1 MRELK
6 GDHSRYDPLF
16 PGPLKVMRVAGSDQ
30 RGQRWIAEGGKMA
43 VGMGG
48 GCNPLHTTVTV
59 TLFPYPLNSLEK
71 VAFVP
76 ENTDT
81 HTVRDGSATVAAG
94 HTSGGTV
101 GQWTRVGERKMNQVA
116 QHCLMISEGMGW
128 VGGGQQISFMSVSL
142 TWGLAGCVCV
152 CACV

>member
-1 MRELK
+1 MDR
-6 GDHSRYDPLF
+6 
-16 PGPLKVMRVAGSDQ
+16 
-30 RGQRWIAEGGKMA
+30 KME

-48 GCNPLHTTVTV
+48 GCNPLHTTVMV
-59 TLFPYPLNSLEK
+59 TLFPSQEM
-71 VAFVP
+71 VGFVP

-101 GQWTRVGERKMNQVA
+101 GQWTRVGEGKMNQVA
-116 QHCLMISEGMGW
+116 QRCLMISEGMKRG
-128 VGGGQQISFMSVSL
+128 QISFMSVSL

-152 CACV
+152 YVHVSRGGYCN